1 MDSNFHYSIRRLP
14 NGDALLC
21 FGSGAPVACNSQGR
35 ILVNKQGMPM
45 TVDQARRAMA
55 PVQAREERK
64 PGLEEYH
71 DLVAEL
77 IEPALNLRTMEI
89 ESKGIALSEERF
101 ENLNVEMARDHGLK
115 FSKGNLQSTIRAI
128 AQAAKYDPIY
138 RYLSGLGCSKKEV
151 LSDREWARIAQLM
164 LGLGD
169 GWSQTVIQKWAISAV
184 ARILEPGC
192 KVDYSL
198 MLYGDQGIGKSSFF
212 RELAGDYFTDSM
224 GGLDQI
230 KDDLL
235 ILHKAWIAEWSE
247 ADQVFV
253 GANKAERIK
262 RFVSSQDDTFRLPY
276 GRTAQTLKRRS
287 VIVGTTNRDD
297 WANDPTGNRR
307 FPVLKPTAIDTEW
320 IRENRDRIWGRAVV
334 EYRKGSQWW
343 FNKEEEAAISQKA
356 QEFAPL
362 NPLVEEVWE
371 FLQVRQGEEFSVREL
386 WGLALERD
394 QDKLTD
400 QILRQTS
407 RVLRQ
412 LEARGVLFQRKNHMP
427 REARYGK
434 RSKSLVLS
442 LMRQ

>member
-45 TVDQARRAMA
+45 TVEQARRAMA
-55 PVQAREERK
+55 PAQAREERK
-64 PGLEEYH
+64 PGLDEYH

-89 ESKGIALSEERF
+89 ESKGIPISEEEF
-101 ENLNVEMARDHGLK
+101 ENLNVVMARDHGLK
-115 FSKGNLQSTIRAI
+115 FSKGNLQSTIRA
-128 AQAAKYDPIY
+128 QSGGAKYDPIE
-138 RYLSGLGCSKKEV
+138 RYLSGLGCSEKEV
-151 LSDREWARIAQLM
+151 LNNREWARIAQLM

-169 GWSQTVIQKWAISAV
+169 GWSQTVIQKWLISAV
-184 ARILEPGC
+184 ARVLEPGC
-192 KVDYSL
+192 KVDYAL

-212 RELAGDYFTDSM
+212 RALAGDYFTDSM

-230 KDDLL
+230 KDDLM

-262 RFVSSQDDTFRLPY
+262 RFVSAQDDTFRLPY

-297 WANDPTGNRR
+297 WANDPSGNRR
-307 FPVLKPTAIDTEW
+307 FPVLKPIGIDTAW

-334 EYRKGSQWW
+334 EYRKGSEWW
-343 FNKEEEAAISQKA
+343 FTKEEEKQITEVASQYAAK
-356 QEFAPL
+356 
-362 NPLVEEVWE
+362 NDLVEMALAE
-371 FLQVRQGEEFSVREL
+371 LQRLKGEWLSTRDLLAEITERDAMSLSQREL
-386 WGLALERD
+386 SGFA
-394 QDKLTD
+394 
-400 QILRQTS
+400 
-407 RVLRQ
+407 RQ
-412 LEARGVLFQRKNHMP
+412 LSGVQDPHLLKEQMN
-427 REARYGK
+427 Y
-434 RSKSLVLS
+434 RSLKTKTGTRIKTTCWSLAT
-442 LMRQ
+442 